1 MKSKKLKA
9 LEYPMQKIIDKAISF
24 EYGHNPELSKWDQCK
39 NIEQFI
45 AYRFNVHVWVV
56 PRTDFT
62 FIPYSQD
69 LRTGSANRYKYGFC
83 NCHKQAFIEGLLAAI
98 LEIKY

>member
-1 MKSKKLKA
+1 MKKEKLKA
-9 LEYPMQKIIDKAISF
+9 LDYPMQKIIDKAIYL

-45 AYRFNVHVWVV
+45 AYRFNVYIWVV

-69 LRTGSANRYKYGFC
+69 LRTVSEKRNKYKFC
-83 NCHKQAFIEGLLAAI
+83 DCHKQAFIEGLLAAI
-98 LEIKY
+98 LEIKH